1 MIEPSNHS
9 FVKESIAE
17 LKKWSFLEAVCQ
29 GSDTGMILIDNSLN
43 VLFSNEKAVF
53 FGDQYLNQ
61 DFKSGTSL
69 ATLPSNGRATAQ
81 FEKSLQKCLNFCE
94 TSEFEVDINS
104 TSNALI
110 WIGIKIKPII
120 FDVGIASGISIEINE
135 LTARRSIELELKRT
149 RSFYETVLNNIPA
162 DIAVFDLDHNY
173 LFVNL
178 SAISNDE
185 LRNWLIGKNDF
196 DYFERKGSGIEIAE
210 ARRAVFNKVIATK
223 KTHESIDEHIRP
235 DGSIAYKLRCFFPYT
250 EQGELK
256 LVIGYGIDVT
266 ELTTAQKTVM
276 ELLEKERGL
285 SDLKTQFIQM
295 ASHEFRT
302 PMASIQTS
310 MDILK
315 HYINQEGS
323 SLLDVSPIFNRHHS
337 RIEQEIIKITE
348 IMNNIL
354 LMGRLDAG
362 RMYFN
367 PIENDISSLVK
378 SIIEEELLSNSKREI
393 KLNQTGASLQMNVD
407 RSFISYMLKNL
418 ISNAFKY
425 GCKNEIP
432 EVNLEFYKDA
442 FTLTVID
449 HGIGIPADEMK
460 NLFQSFYRASNAEN
474 VQGTGLGLVIV
485 KKLAEMHGGDVFGSS
500 ELNKGSA
507 FGFKIPL
514 QTYKRSSSSL

>member
-1 MIEPSNHS
+1 MIERSNDS
-9 FVKESIAE
+9 FVNESTTD

-29 GSDTGMILIDNSLN
+29 GSETGMILIDSSLN
-43 VLFSNEKAVF
+43 ILFSNTKAVF
-53 FGDQYLNQ
+53 FGAQYLNQ
-61 DFKSGTSL
+61 DFEKGISL
-69 ATLPSNGRATAQ
+69 EKLPSNGRATVQ
-81 FEKSLQKCLNFCE
+81 FEKALYSCLNHGE
-94 TSEFEVDINS
+94 TSEFEIDINS
-104 TSNALI
+104 NSDALI
-110 WIGIKIKPII
+110 WIGIKVKPII
-120 FDVGIASGISIEINE
+120 FDIGIPSGISVEINE

-149 RSFYETVLNNIPA
+149 RSFYENILNNLPA
-162 DIAVFDLDHNY
+162 DIAVFDLNHNY
-173 LFVNL
+173 LFLNPA
-178 SAISNDE
+178 AIKDDE
-185 LRNWLIGKNDF
+185 LRKWMIGKDDYDF
-196 DYFERKGSGIEIAE
+196 FRRKGTGTEIAD
-210 ARRAVFNKVIATK
+210 ARRAVFNQVVSSK
-223 KTHESIDEHIRP
+223 KTHERIDEHIRP
-235 DGSIAYKLRCFFPYT
+235 DGSVVHVLRRFFPYE

-256 LVIGYGIDVT
+256 LVIGYGIDIT
-266 ELTTAQKTVM
+266 ELKNAQKTVL

-315 HYINQEGS
+315 HYINQPES
-323 SLLDVSPIFNRHHS
+323 TLQEISPVFNRHHS
-337 RIEQEIIKITE
+337 RIEQEIFRITE

-367 PIENDISSLVK
+367 PLEIDIASLVK
-378 SIIEEELLSNSKREI
+378 SIIDEELLSNSKWEI
-393 KLNQTGASLQMNVD
+393 KFKVSGEPFQMNVD

-425 GCKNEIP
+425 GKENEIP
-432 EVNLEFYKDA
+432 EVNLTFCKEA
-442 FTLTVID
+442 FTLTVVD
-449 HGIGIPADEMK
+449 HGIGIPSDEME

-500 ELNKGSA
+500 ELNKGSS
-507 FGFKIPL
+507 FGFRIPF
-514 QTYKRSSSSL
+514 QSRHFFE